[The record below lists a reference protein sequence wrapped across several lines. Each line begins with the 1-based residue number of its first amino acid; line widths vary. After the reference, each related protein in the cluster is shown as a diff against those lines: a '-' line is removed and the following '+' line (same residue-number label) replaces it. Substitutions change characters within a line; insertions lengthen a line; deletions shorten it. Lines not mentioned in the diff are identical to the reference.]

1 VCVAAIELLDILE
14 GGWLGWFGWE
24 NLKEDL
30 SMPPLYSTK
39 VTAKGGRHGSVRSE
53 DGLLELSLALPKAL
67 GGNGG
72 ATNPEQLFAAGYSAC
87 FENAILHVSR
97 EARHHFSDDQLEVV
111 AEISLTRNEQ
121 GNFFLTANLAVTM
134 TGVDQATGEDFVHR
148 AHQICP
154 YSNAIR
160 GNVDVTT
167 TVAVR

>member
-1 VCVAAIELLDILE
+1 
-14 GGWLGWFGWE
+14 
-24 NLKEDL
+24 
-30 SMPPLYSTK
+30 MPTVYSTK
-39 VTAKGGRHGSVRSE
+39 VVAKGGRHGTVRSD
-53 DGLLELSLALPKAL
+53 DGLLELNLALPKSL
-67 GGNGG
+67 GGPGG
-72 ATNPEQLFAAGYSAC
+72 ATNPEQLFAAGYAAC

-111 AEISLTRNEQ
+111 AEIGLSRNEQ
-121 GNFFLTANLAVTM
+121 GSFVLSASLAVTLS
-134 TGVDQATGEDFVHR
+134 GVDQAKGEEFVHR